1 MKLITG
7 SVLLILFTQVCS
19 AQYYYK
25 DLVVTRQTA
34 GQWKLYKDSKVKS
47 VKLVS
52 FEADG
57 QPSEGFVCDQEVT
70 TDFSR
75 ITTHTRSSG
84 TPDAWILAWYSP
96 AGLPVK
102 IEDTSDTYQSISE
115 YQYDPEG
122 HITAITNTSIET
134 DNHLKEV
141 EQHFWHYDTQGKPS
155 GMLKIKNGSDT
166 TFVRFVAD
174 EKGNI
179 AEERARRNKTDL
191 PVLYYYYDS
200 DNRLTDIVRYNVKA
214 QRLLPATIF
223 EYDGGGRPISMLV
236 VPEGSNDYQK
246 WLYEYNDKGLKTKES
261 CFNRKK
267 ELQGRIEYSYNQ

>member
-191 PVLYYYYDS
+191 PVL
-200 DNRLTDIVRYNVKA
+200 
-214 QRLLPATIF
+214 
-223 EYDGGGRPISMLV
+223 
-236 VPEGSNDYQK
+236 
-246 WLYEYNDKGLKTKES
+246 
-261 CFNRKK
+261 
-267 ELQGRIEYSYNQ
+267 